1 MKTIRQ
7 ILDDKGRDYWHVGPG
22 STVYEAVRLMAD
34 REIGSV
40 LVMEGDVL
48 KGILTERDYARKVV
62 LEGLSSPELPVERIM
77 STNVLY
83 ARPDQ
88 SVDECMALM
97 TDKRVRHLP
106 VIEAGAVVG
115 IVSIGDMVKAVID
128 EQQFIIEQL
137 EQYIAG

>member
-7 ILDDKGRDYWHVGPG
+7 ILDDKGSDYWHVSPG
-22 STVYEAVRLMAD
+22 TTVYEAVRLMAEQ
-34 REIGSV
+34 EIGSV
-40 LVMEGDVL
+40 LVMDGDML

-106 VIEAGAVVG
+106 VIDAGTVVG

>member
-1 MKTIRQ
+1 MKTVRQ
-7 ILDDKGRDYWHVGPG
+7 ILDAKGHDYWHVPMD
-22 STVYEAVRLMAD
+22 STVYEALRLMAEQ
-34 REIGSV
+34 EIGSV
-40 LVMEGDVL
+40 LVMEAGEL

-62 LEGLSSPELPVERIM
+62 LEGLTSPELPVERIM
-77 STNVLY
+77 ATHVLY

-88 SVDECMALM
+88 TVEECMALM

-106 VIEAGAVVG
+106 VLDGGHVVG
-115 IVSIGDMVKAVID
+115 VVSIGDLVKATID

>member
-7 ILDDKGRDYWHVGPG
+7 ILEYKGSDYWHVSPG
-22 STVYEAVRLMAD
+22 TTVYEAVRLMAD

-40 LVMEGDVL
+40 LVMDGDML

-62 LEGLSSPELPVERIM
+62 LEGLASPELPVERIM

-106 VIEAGAVVG
+106 VIEEGTVVG